1 MAKGKSLPLYLKYDR
16 DSFERLFKYL
26 YPDLLPFAQAILFD
40 NDEAKDIVQDVFC
53 HIWDRRKSIVINTN
67 IETYLF
73 KSVRNACLNRLSHI
87 KITDEHA
94 DRVREAWFFS
104 NNIDPYENE
113 EVLKLIDNISEQFP
127 ERMKRVFSL
136 RKDFG
141 LSYEEIAQ
149 EMGISINSVKTHLKR
164 AFKQIRESL
173 LSPSASLSIVS

>member
-1 MAKGKSLPLYLKYDR
+1 MTKGKSIPLNYKYDR
-16 DSFERLFKYL
+16 DSFERLFNYL
-26 YPDLLPFAQAILFD
+26 YPDLLSFARAIVFNL
-40 NDEAKDIVQDVFC
+40 DEAEDIVQDVFC
-53 HIWDRRKSIVINTN
+53 YIWDRRKSIVIHTN

-113 EVLKLIDNISEQFP
+113 DILKIIDEISEQFP
-127 ERMKRVFSL
+127 ERMKRVFQL
-136 RKDFG
+136 RKEFG

-173 LSPSASLSIVS
+173 LSSSVSLSIVS